1 MNIDEFWTLISLV
14 DIDSLDEGEEET
26 AVEDLTEKLSNKNEN
41 EIGEFEE
48 ILSQSLY
55 ALDGKKWCNESG
67 ESSDS
72 ADGFLYA
79 RCYVVA
85 KGKDYYQAVLNNP
98 GLMPKSCDEWAEAL
112 LFVTACAWAEATG
125 NDEEDFE
132 LFASVSYETGSN
144 EAQW

>member
-1 MNIDEFWTLISLV
+1 MNNEEFWKLISLIDV
-14 DIDSLDEGEEET
+14 DALDEEDDEA
-26 AVEDLTEKLSNKNEN
+26 AVEKLTEELSTKVEK

-48 ILSQSLY
+48 ILSQYLY
-55 ALDGKKWCNESG
+55 KIDGKKWCEESG

-72 ADGFLYA
+72 TDGFLYA

-85 KGKDYYQAVLNNP
+85 RGKDIYEAVLNNP
-98 GLMPKSCDEWAEAL
+98 SLMPKSCDEWAESL
-112 LFVTACAWAEATG
+112 LYVAARAWAEATG

-132 LFASVSYETGSN
+132 LFASVSSETGSN